1 MSYRRREYRRRSPSY
16 DDRRNHRRGSP
27 SRRRSPS
34 YDNDRRRRRRNSR
47 DSTPRRRRF
56 DSPPKESAV
65 IANMYGLT
73 DDPSTYRRVTELNAA
88 AHSSALA
95 SRQELDRQAKELYIG
110 NLPPGMGIFA
120 LIDRVNDVL
129 VEMGATIMPGK
140 PILSGWLGGE
150 GQFAFVQF
158 RTAEECNNAISM
170 NGYAMDGYQLKIGKP
185 KGSGIQAI
193 GNGPTM
199 IQGRATQ
206 FSLDES
212 VGLGI
217 HNSPPLEESTKLERL
232 LLVGAPLTAS
242 TQVIERLLSDKGEV
256 ESIERIDSEKLGR
269 SSFIFQLKE
278 VSDQRKLASCSL
290 VYDRDYPL
298 AVVRSEEAVSAG
310 FIDWDSAPFVET
322 FKRAPQLPTRIVWL
336 VGFPAIPA
344 EMEPDLVNEVRLEC
358 SKVGR
363 VLSIQIFNLSRD
375 CITAPDLV
383 VQLSD
388 MEKVV
393 VVEFESILAATKCRK
408 YISGSIRCNYLN
420 EQRFLDKDF
429 SCFLPNEANESV
441 ETPVHDV
448 EFACE
453 VPSIRNG
460 KIISTADAIISSN
473 KDKRNRR
480 VAPED
485 IDIID

>member
-1 MSYRRREYRRRSPSY
+1 MSYRRGQRRRSPSYEDRRDRRRTPPRRRSPSY
-16 DDRRNHRRGSP
+16 DDRRG
-27 SRRRSPS
+27 RRRDSR
-34 YDNDRRRRRRNSR
+34 DNSR
-47 DSTPRRRRF
+47 KRRY
-56 DSPPKESAV
+56 DSPPKESAI

-88 AHSSALA
+88 AQASALA

-110 NLPPGMGIFA
+110 NLPPGMGIFS

-140 PILSGWLGGE
+140 PIVSGWLGGE

-217 HNSPPLEESTKLERL
+217 GIPPPLEETTKIEKLV
-232 LLVGAPLTAS
+232 LVGAPITAP
-242 TQVIERLLSDKGEV
+242 TEVIERLLSDKV
-256 ESIERIDSEKLGR
+256 ELDQSIERFDSHVIGR
-269 SSFIFQLKE
+269 SSFIFQVKE
-278 VSDQRKLASCSL
+278 ITDQRKLASVSL

-298 AVVRSEEAVSAG
+298 AVVRKDEAVAAG
-310 FIDWDSAPFVET
+310 FIDWEASPFTDT
-322 FKRAPQLPTRIVWL
+322 FNRAPSLPSRIVWI
-336 VGFPAIPA
+336 VGFPMIPSG
-344 EMEPDLVNEVRLEC
+344 MEGDLVNEIRSEC
-358 SKVGR
+358 SKVGE
-363 VLSIQIFNLSRD
+363 VVSIQVFNVPKDAIS
-375 CITAPDLV
+375 APDIV
-383 VQLSD
+383 TPLSD
-388 MEKVV
+388 VDKVV
-393 VVEFESILAATKCRK
+393 VVEYGSVEAATKCRK
-408 YISGSIRCNYLN
+408 YMTGAIRCYYLN
-420 EQRFLDKDF
+420 EQRFMDQEF
-429 SCFLPNEANESV
+429 TSFLPNEMNV
-441 ETPVHDV
+441 TLETPDHHLQ
-448 EFACE
+448 E
-453 VPSIRNG
+453 VQEAPLIKNG
-460 KIISTADAIISSN
+460 KILSIAESIIAAN
-473 KDKRNRR
+473 KDKRKHRI
-480 VAPED
+480 APEE